1 MIKEKDLVPGRV
13 ITSLETQRTFEGL
26 RQVVVAWMV
35 IGFQEQ
41 VKRRHK
47 RSQAPREGWHV
58 LLLRFG
64 PGNEILKDVIIT
76 PTSMALWKRLI

>member
-13 ITSLETQRTFEGL
+13 ITSLETRRSFEGL
-26 RQVVVAWMV
+26 QQVVVAWMV

-41 VKRRHK
+41 VKRRHQ
-47 RSQAPREGWHV
+47 RSKAPRDEWHV

-64 PGNEILKDVIIT
+64 GGDRVLNDVVIT
-76 PTSMALWKRLI
+76 PASMAQWKRLF